1 MLVNTSGKLT
11 AIPFWYQIH
20 LDSEQSVS
28 TFSEDSHWK
37 QAAVVLQ
44 QPLTVSRGEWVKLSI
59 QLRKSSISMT
69 AVKEEGLGAD
79 DVIREAE
86 PVTSDSWYGREVY
99 YVFI

>member
-1 MLVNTSGKLT
+1 MQVSTSGKVT

-44 QPLTVSRGEWVKLSI
+44 QPLAVSRGEWVWLSVR
-59 QLRKSSISMT
+59 LHKSSISIT
-69 AVKEEGLGAD
+69 AVKDD
-79 DVIREAE
+79 DVIREEE
-86 PVTSDSWYGREVY
+86 PVTSDS
-99 YVFI
+99 